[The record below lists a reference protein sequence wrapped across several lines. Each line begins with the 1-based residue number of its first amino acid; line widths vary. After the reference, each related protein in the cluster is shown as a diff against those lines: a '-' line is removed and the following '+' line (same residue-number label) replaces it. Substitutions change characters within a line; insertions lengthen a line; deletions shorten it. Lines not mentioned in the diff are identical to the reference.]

1 MENVLLVVESIG
13 CVWRPQTHQDL
24 LAGIDVY
31 KSVSKLHAGRRT
43 NLRTQAYSFGVSVR
57 VELRIDVTGQG
68 ILTKEVWTVGEE
80 LREDR
85 ENPAMLAHDGFD
97 ERGYPLE

>member
-1 MENVLLVVESIG
+1 MQADGQIYVL
-13 CVWRPQTHQDL
+13 RPT
-24 LAGIDVY
+24 
-31 KSVSKLHAGRRT
+31 
-43 NLRTQAYSFGVSVR
+43 VSVFR
-57 VELRIDVTGQG
+57 SESSYGSTLQG